1 MITLEQFQTIV
12 PNNKNASDFYDALNN
27 VLPKY
32 EINTDQRVAG
42 FLAQCIHESNQFLTL
57 QENLNYSA
65 ESLQRVW
72 PSHFQT
78 EDIAEQ
84 YARNP
89 EKIANRAYAN
99 RMGNGDE
106 ASGDGWK
113 FAGKGAIQL
122 TGHDNYR
129 EFAIACGMNL
139 DDVPDYL
146 LTPQGAVESACFFWS
161 KNKLNDVA
169 DTGDID
175 RISKIVNGGTIGM
188 AERHSIYTD
197 ILSLS
202 QG

>member
-1 MITLEQFQTIV
+1 MITLEQFQTII
-12 PNNKNASDFYDALNN
+12 PNNKNASDWYDALNN
-27 VLPKY
+27 IIPKY
-32 EINTDQRVAG
+32 EINTDQRVAA

-65 ESLQRVW
+65 ESLRKVW

-78 EDIAEQ
+78 DDIAEQ

-106 ASGDGWK
+106 DSGDGWS

-122 TGHDNYR
+122 TGRSNYQG
-129 EFAIACGMNL
+129 FANVCGKDIIL
-139 DDVPDYL
+139 LPDYI
-146 LTPQGAVESACFFWS
+146 LTPEGSIESACYFWTI
-161 KNKLNDVA
+161 NKLNGVA

-175 RISKIVNGGTIGM
+175 KVSEIVNGGKIGM

-202 QG
+202 QV